1 MRLAIPAA
9 AILAFSFTPAVA
21 QAPGRPAPA
30 EAARLSPAAAQAA
43 QVVDGFHA
51 ALGRGDR
58 AAALAVLAEDVLIFE
73 SGGVERSKAEYASHH
88 LTADAEF
95 AQAVPSTR
103 LRRTG
108 RVEGPLAW
116 IASEGRTT
124 GSWKGKAIDRVTT
137 ETMVLR
143 RRGRGWAIVHIH
155 WSSGAGSAAS
165 APASR

>member
-1 MRLAIPAA
+1 MRLVIAA
-9 AILAFSFTPAVA
+9 ALALACSLNPAVA
-21 QAPGRPAPA
+21 QERSRPAPA
-30 EAARLSPAAAQAA
+30 GQTELSREALQAAR
-43 QVVDGFHA
+43 VVDGFHA

-58 AAALAVLAEDVLIFE
+58 VAALAALAENALIFE
-73 SGGVERSKAEYASHH
+73 GGGVERSKAEYASHH
-88 LTADAEF
+88 LAADAEF

-124 GSWKGKAIDRVTT
+124 GSWKGRSVDRATT

-143 RRGRGWAIVHIH
+143 RRGRGWVIVHIH
-155 WSSGAGSAAS
+155 WSSGAPKG
-165 APASR
+165 